1 MKRTHTLRSIAE
13 DVRRDK
19 RTVQTW
25 YAQEKLIRG
34 EFGQLVD
41 GARKFS
47 DEERGWLIAHRSD
60 VISNPYEMEGGIT
73 VEPGNHHIVLSQ
85 PELPETYSLEKLRSS
100 ESTGFEDPLAIA
112 EQFLQ
117 AADQIVEVMQADI
130 NAREQRLSQTKKAK
144 ARIDAKTAELA
155 LEARLYRLQTSQI
168 DSAQTEET
176 KDLQDSLTALQ
187 QLGKPTKNV

>member
-13 DVRRDK
+13 EVRRDK
-19 RTVQTW
+19 RTVQAW
-25 YAQEKLIRG
+25 YAQEKLTRG

-41 GARKFS
+41 GARKFN

-60 VISNPYEMEGGIT
+60 VLSTPYEMEGIT
-73 VEPGNHHIVLSQ
+73 VETGNHHIVLSQ
-85 PELPETYSLEKLRSS
+85 PKLPETYSLEKLRSS

-130 NAREQRLSQTKKAK
+130 DAREQRLSQTKKAK

-155 LEARLYRLQTSQI
+155 LEARLYRLQASQI
-168 DSAQTEET
+168 DSAQTQET
-176 KDLQDSLTALQ
+176 QDLQSSLSALQ
-187 QLGKPTKNV
+187 QLGKSE